1 MISTITTK
9 GQLGPLLVQLRRA
22 LGLSQAALG
31 NKLGLSQE
39 RISRIER
46 YPERMT
52 VDQLLTVLMTLDAG
66 LCVAGR
72 DELHGQA
79 RIEAAGAAKG
89 KGAKGKRAVPR
100 EEW

>member
-1 MISTITTK
+1 MIATITTK
-9 GQLGPLLVQLRRA
+9 GQLGPLLAQLRRA

-31 NKLGLSQE
+31 SKLGLSQE

-46 YPERMT
+46 YPEKMT
-52 VDQLLTVLMTLDAG
+52 VDQLLTVLMALDAG

-72 DELHGQA
+72 DELLGQGRTPA
-79 RIEAAGAAKG
+79 TGAAKR
-89 KGAKGKRAVPR
+89 KGAKGKGPVPG